1 MAKPRLYL
9 ETTIPS
15 YLTAWPS
22 RDPVIATDQQ
32 TTKDWWQNQRQEFD
46 LFISE
51 FVWNECADGDP
62 DAAKERLI
70 ALEEVPLLDDLPE
83 IDELAAAFMSSG
95 ALPERAAIDALHIA
109 FGAVHEMD
117 YLLTWNCSH
126 IANEEIIK
134 VLRQICYLAGYAFP
148 KILTPTQ
155 LVEIAK

>member
-1 MAKPRLYL
+1 MAMPRLYL

-22 RDPVIATDQQ
+22 RDPGIAADQQ
-32 TTKDWWQNQRQEFD
+32 TTRDWWQNQRQEFE
-46 LFISE
+46 LYISE

-62 DAAKERLI
+62 AAAKERLV

-83 IDELAAAFMSSG
+83 IDELAAAFMTSG
-95 ALPERAAIDALHIA
+95 ALPERAATDALHIA

-134 VLRQICYLAGYAFP
+134 VLRQICYLRGYAFP

-155 LVEIAK
+155 IMGIER